1 MDPIEKQLD
10 HASALRASSKFAEAA
25 KVYEGL
31 LLKKGLGEMR
41 RAEAHQNA
49 GDCLRLQGDFTGAK
63 RHARAAARLFQKLA
77 SPRLVDAR
85 VSLALALRA
94 SGDPQSAVGLLRM
107 ALAFYEDDG
116 DEDGMVFAH
125 WALGG
130 TLRIA
135 GDLRG
140 GWKHLSKAAK
150 LYASMGDRE
159 GLAYTHCALGGLAR
173 MLGRYDESFRHY
185 RAANHLHRLRHDAFG
200 TAYSYCGLGNV
211 ERMKGRM
218 EGALAYF
225 HKAEKLYKRIGDKV
239 SYAYTRWSMGMAR
252 KGEGDLWGALAHF
265 DAADALFKST
275 GDLRGRSY
283 AALGRAELLW
293 MAGKDGEAERKKA
306 EQYAKTGGYAWELL
320 HAYVMRG
327 GAAAPWA
334 KRLYA
339 AFGSRFFPKGV
350 PVNWP

>member
-1 MDPIEKQLD
+1 
-10 HASALRASSKFAEAA
+10 
-25 KVYEGL
+25 
-31 LLKKGLGEMR
+31 
-41 RAEAHQNA
+41 
-49 GDCLRLQGDFTGAK
+49 
-63 RHARAAARLFQKLA
+63 
-77 SPRLVDAR
+77 
-85 VSLALALRA
+85 
-94 SGDPQSAVGLLRM
+94 
-107 ALAFYEDDG
+107 
-116 DEDGMVFAH
+116 
-125 WALGG
+125 
-130 TLRIA
+130 
-135 GDLRG
+135 
-140 GWKHLSKAAK
+140 
-150 LYASMGDRE
+150 
-159 GLAYTHCALGGLAR
+159 
-173 MLGRYDESFRHY
+173 
-185 RAANHLHRLRHDAFG
+185 
-200 TAYSYCGLGNV
+200 
-211 ERMKGRM
+211 MKGRM

-320 HAYVMRG
+320 HAKVMRG

-339 AFGSRFFPKGV
+339 AFGSRFFPKGCRSTGREKLNTSYRQDAKFARKAIV
-350 PVNWP
+350 KKRTTPRRSERGEHGEPLRERKMPALSERNESKRVRAVSLGFRMLKVTEFFYKRDF

>member
-116 DEDGMVFAH
+116 DEDGIVFAH
-125 WALGG
+125 LGLG
-130 TLRIA
+130 RHAPHRGRPPGGMEAPLESRETLC
-135 GDLRG
+135 LHG
-140 GWKHLSKAAK
+140 GPGRL
-150 LYASMGDRE
+150 
-159 GLAYTHCALGGLAR
+159 GLHACALGVWPACWVDTTSPSAITER
-173 MLGRYDESFRHY
+173 RTIYTASATTPSGRPTPI
-185 RAANHLHRLRHDAFG
+185 AAWG
-200 TAYSYCGLGNV
+200 T
-211 ERMKGRM
+211 
-218 EGALAYF
+218 
-225 HKAEKLYKRIGDKV
+225 
-239 SYAYTRWSMGMAR
+239 WSA
-252 KGEGDLWGALAHF
+252 
-265 DAADALFKST
+265 
-275 GDLRGRSY
+275 
-283 AALGRAELLW
+283 
-293 MAGKDGEAERKKA
+293 
-306 EQYAKTGGYAWELL
+306 
-320 HAYVMRG
+320 
-327 GAAAPWA
+327 
-334 KRLYA
+334 
-339 AFGSRFFPKGV
+339 
-350 PVNWP
+350 